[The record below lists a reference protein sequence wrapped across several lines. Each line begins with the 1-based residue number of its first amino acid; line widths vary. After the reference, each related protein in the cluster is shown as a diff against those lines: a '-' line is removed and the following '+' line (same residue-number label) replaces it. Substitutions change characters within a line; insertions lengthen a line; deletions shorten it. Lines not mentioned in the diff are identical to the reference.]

1 MKSIIRIMSAMLIA
15 LASCRPT
22 ISHDESM
29 ARYRVEKDYN
39 CKAVEARLDSC
50 YSITEPLYSA
60 YRKIH
65 NANGRASIDIAF
77 ETVQKLG
84 RQIDDRHT
92 DLGGVLVPCYVV
104 TFTRPLSETTDSTI
118 VMIVEPNNYV
128 TDMKEREEW
137 WKTYSYACER
147 IEWLYKN

>member
-1 MKSIIRIMSAMLIA
+1 MAATLIA
-15 LASCRPT
+15 ITSCQQT
-22 ISHDESM
+22 MSHDESM
-29 ARYRVEKDYN
+29 ARHRVEKDYN
-39 CKAVEARLDSC
+39 CKVVEARLDSC

-65 NANGRASIDIAF
+65 DANGRATIDIAF

-84 RQIDDRHT
+84 KQIDDRHT

-104 TFTRPLSETTDSTI
+104 TFTRPLSETTDSTV
-118 VMIVEPNNYV
+118 VMIVEPDNYV

-137 WKTYSYACER
+137 WKAYSYACER
-147 IEWLYKN
+147 IGWFHKN

>member
-1 MKSIIRIMSAMLIA
+1 MAAALIA
-15 LASCRPT
+15 LTSCQQTMSRE
-22 ISHDESM
+22 ESM
-29 ARYRVEKDYN
+29 ARHRVEKDYN

-65 NANGRASIDIAF
+65 DANGKATIDIAF
-77 ETVQKLG
+77 EAVQKLG

-92 DLGGVLVPCYVV
+92 NLGGVLVPCYVV
-104 TFTRPLSETTDSTI
+104 TFTRSLSETTDSTV

-137 WKTYSYACER
+137 WKAYRYACER
-147 IEWLYKN
+147 IEWFHKK